1 MRFGVIVIGDEL
13 LSGKRRDRHLPHVI
27 EALGAQGFELAW
39 AVFVGDDAGDLTATL
54 RRTLAGPEAV
64 VCFGGIGATPDDRTR
79 QCAAAAAG
87 LALTRHPEAV
97 AEIEARF
104 AEAAYPQRIR
114 MAELPQGARIIPNP
128 YNRIPG
134 FSLGEHHFL
143 PGFPDMAWPML
154 DWVLEHYYA
163 GQRPRQASVEHRLRV
178 RGRYESELLDL
189 MEAFTRRF
197 PQLRLSSLPTLAG
210 QSPEIELGVRGAP
223 EAAAEANRWLRSA
236 LDEAGV
242 AWEALDAPAGPGP

>member
-27 EALGAQGFELAW
+27 ETLGAQGFELAW
-39 AVFVGDDAGDLTATL
+39 AVFVGDDAEDLTATL
-54 RRTLAGPEAV
+54 RRTLAGPETV

-87 LALTRHPEAV
+87 LALVRHPEAV

-163 GQRPRQASVEHRLRV
+163 GQRPRQAPVEHRLRV
-178 RGRYESELLDL
+178 RGHYESELLEL
-189 MEAFTRRF
+189 MESFTQRF

-210 QSPEIELGVRGAP
+210 ESPEIELGVRGAP
-223 EAAAEANRWLRSA
+223 EAAAEATRWLRGA

-242 AWEALDAPAGPGP
+242 AWETLAAPPGPGA